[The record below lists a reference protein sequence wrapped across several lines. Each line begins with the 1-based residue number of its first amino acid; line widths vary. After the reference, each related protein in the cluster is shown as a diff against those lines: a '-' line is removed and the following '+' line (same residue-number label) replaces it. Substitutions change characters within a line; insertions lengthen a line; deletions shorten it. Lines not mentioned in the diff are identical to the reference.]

1 MKNGI
6 LGTEKGGYD
15 KKDVLMKIDAYMTL
29 LMKIQ
34 KGTSSAEAKEELI
47 KIKNMPLREVDEN
60 TEGFAKLDT
69 NGYFTQLE
77 HNVVAYFKQP

>member
-34 KGTSSAEAKEELI
+34 KGTSSAEAKEDLI
-47 KIKNMPLREVDEN
+47 KIKNMPLKEVDEN
-60 TEGFAKLDT
+60 TEGFAKFDT
-69 NGYFTQLE
+69 EGYFSQME
-77 HNVVAYFKQP
+77 YNIVAYFKQP